1 MKADRNSSE
10 RRMARVIRRGA
21 RLVDV
26 PVLIGDCEPV
36 VEQGEKVSARMVS
49 REDGTS
55 AIEVLC
61 SCGKKIVIEC
71 EYD

>member
-10 RRMARVIRRGA
+10 RRKARVIRKGA

-26 PVLIGDCEPV
+26 PVLIGDREQV
-36 VEQGEKVSARMVS
+36 AEQGEKVSARLVS
-49 REDGTS
+49 REDGGS

-61 SCGKKIVIEC
+61 SCGKKIIIEC
-71 EYD
+71 DYD